1 MTSAAITVTA
11 PSDIPE
17 VTESTDLTDLIAG
30 HLDLR
35 DGDIVVVT
43 SKVVSKAEGRVVTG
57 DRDALIAAETVEVI
71 ARRDKTLI
79 TRSASGLVQA
89 AAGVDGSNV
98 PAGTVVLLPQDPDES
113 ARRLRTGLA
122 ARANVAVIVTD
133 TAGRA
138 WRVGQTDIAIGAAG
152 IQVLDSYA
160 GRTDAFGNTLA
171 VTAPAVADE
180 LAGAAELVKTKLSRR
195 PVALVRGLGERVL
208 PPGQHGPG
216 AIALVRPRSDDMFAL
231 GAREAVL
238 AAVRGDNLDSFGAP
252 VSAEELIAQLT
263 ALGATVIASGAD
275 VEVVNGAE
283 THRIAAHA
291 LGWRSATV
299 TDGRL
304 RLTAR

>member
-71 ARRDKTLI
+71 ARRDNTLI

-152 IQVLDSYA
+152 IQVLDSYDNP
-160 GRTDAFGNTLA
+160 TY
-171 VTAPAVADE
+171 ADGQ
-180 LAGAAELVKTKLSRR
+180 AGALYGQKPPLVNACR
-195 PVALVRGLGERVL
+195 
-208 PPGQHGPG
+208 PPGQWQTYDIVFVAPRFQADGSVQSPARVTVLHNG
-216 AIALVRPRSDDMFAL
+216 IVVQLDEAL
-231 GAREAVL
+231 
-238 AAVRGDNLDSFGAP
+238 
-252 VSAEELIAQLT
+252 
-263 ALGATVIASGAD
+263 LGATG
-275 VEVVNGAE
+275 
-283 THRIAAHA
+283 HRALAKYEAHGPKGPIKLQDHGDPVRFRNVWVRPLQLERAAPK
-291 LGWRSATV
+291 
-299 TDGRL
+299 
-304 RLTAR
+304 